1 MKLLPSLILLSLSAQ
16 ALASPYINHY
26 TTKDQRDLS
35 TYKSVIQN
43 ILTAVVKFGQD
54 IVLNTSHLNNDFDNI
69 IDAIAQG
76 TKTLEPEAPLN
87 YFQAGVL
94 LIPIIPVNKAIH
106 MALQSLIN
114 RRDILVAAGLK
125 SILIQDLQKV
135 EDVVVPFSKILL
147 KKVPNLY
154 INRYTQSYTEIIDD
168 ITEAI
173 NVYSKV
179 VGATSH
185 NT

>member
-43 ILTAVVKFGQD
+43 ILTTVVKFGQD

-76 TKTLEPEAPLN
+76 TKKLEPEAPLN

-114 RRDILVAAGLK
+114 RRDILVAAVK
-125 SILIQDLQKV
+125 
-135 EDVVVPFSKILL
+135 FSLR
-147 KKVPNLY
+147 
-154 INRYTQSYTEIIDD
+154 RYTQSYTEIIDD